1 MLTETAI
8 KAAKGADK
16 PYKLFDEK
24 SLFLLVSPTGA
35 RLWRVKY
42 RLYGK
47 EKLLTLGSYPDV
59 TLKRAREKRDDA
71 RKLIADGIDPSIKK
85 KSEKNAALDI
95 FEVIAAEWF
104 GQQKYKPKT
113 RKKVEWLLRDWLN
126 KYLGSR
132 PIRTI
137 AAPEILAIC
146 RRLEARGKHE
156 SAHRVRGLAS
166 RVFRY
171 AIATGRADRD
181 PSQDLRGALAPIVV
195 TNHAAITEPKKI
207 GELLRAIDDYQGQP
221 GTSAA
226 LKLAPLTFVRPGE
239 LRAAQWSEFELD
251 GDAPQWRIPGERMKM
266 GDQHLV
272 PLSRQAVAIL
282 RDLHAATCYGKFLFP
297 SLRSSLRCISDNT
310 INAALRRLGY
320 GKDEMVGHGF
330 RSMASTCL
338 NEQGWHPDLIE
349 LQLAHAERNKVRAAY
364 NRAERLAERR
374 KMMQAWADYLDCLKA
389 PGDRAPP
396 SEATESAV
404 AMLSQ

>member
-24 SLFLLVSPTGA
+24 SLFLLVNPTGA
-35 RLWRVKY
+35 RLWRLKY
-42 RLYGK
+42 RLHGK
-47 EKLLTLGSYPDV
+47 EKLLAIGSYPDI

-71 RKLIADGIDPSIKK
+71 RKLIADGIDPSVKK
-85 KSEKNAALDI
+85 KSEKNAALDT

-104 GQQKYKPKT
+104 GQQRYKPKT
-113 RKKVEWLLRDWLN
+113 SKKVEWLLRDWLN

-137 AAPEILAIC
+137 TAPDILAIC
-146 RRLEARGKHE
+146 RRLETRGKHE

-282 RDLHAATCYGKFLFP
+282 RDLHAATGYGKFLFP

-374 KMMQAWADYLDCLKA
+374 KMMQAWADYLDGLKA
-389 PGDRAPP
+389 RGDKVALNDA
-396 SEATESAV
+396 SEPAV
-404 AMLSQ
+404 AASNP